1 MHQYS
6 LREEA
11 HIEVEHIHMLI
22 DIESETQEF
31 YEKKWLQLRQAK
43 RERLRGKQQRTR
55 GRSHT
60 PGQQGRSK
68 ELRKKQHQDFQE
80 IARIH

>member
-55 GRSHT
+55 GRNHT
-60 PGQQGRSK
+60 SRQQ
-68 ELRKKQHQDFQE
+68 ERKDLL
-80 IARIH
+80 